1 MNTSKRSIIFIRVP
15 INTSSLIPISLS
27 TQNSPQPNP
36 QRLALAKMSTH
47 PYSDPQIIALI
58 TQYYHLLIS
67 LSYIT
72 PSSIDFPPPY
82 GRQITLPLC
91 TSLHLTPHAI
101 SLMKHIPCPIDEH
114 VMLDNEFFLPNSL
127 GNSFCS
133 ERLIRLG
140 RDPEIL
146 GEREGW
152 LEGSDV
158 AISVMGDEGVC
169 VVVDTVKSKFMPAL
183 SQLFA
188 LRVLLRDC

>member
-1 MNTSKRSIIFIRVP
+1 MFLMADSK
-15 INTSSLIPISLS
+15 L
-27 TQNSPQPNP
+27 NSYYPTGLPF
-36 QRLALAKMSTH
+36 AKMSIQ
-47 PYSDPQIIALI
+47 PYDEAQLIALI

-67 LSYIT
+67 LSYIHPT
-72 PSSIDFPPPY
+72 YIDFPPPS
-82 GRQITLPLC
+82 GRQIPTSLC
-91 TSLHLTPHAI
+91 TSLNLTSQAI

-114 VMLDNEFFLPNSL
+114 VMLDNELFLPNSL

-146 GEREGW
+146 GERKGW

-158 AISVMGDEGVC
+158 ALSVLGDEGCC
-169 VVVDTVKSKFMPAL
+169 VVVDTEKSKFMPAL

>member
-1 MNTSKRSIIFIRVP
+1 M
-15 INTSSLIPISLS
+15 S
-27 TQNSPQPNP
+27 TQ
-36 QRLALAKMSTH
+36 
-47 PYSDPQIIALI
+47 PYNETQIIALM
-58 TQYYHLLIS
+58 TQYYYLLIS
-67 LSYIT
+67 LSYIHPT
-72 PSSIDFPPPY
+72 HISFPLPS
-82 GRQITLPLC
+82 GRQISPTLC
-91 TSLHLTPHAI
+91 NSLNLTQKAI

-114 VMLDNEFFLPNSL
+114 VMLDNELFLPNSL

-146 GEREGW
+146 GERKGW

-158 AISVMGDEGVC
+158 ALSVLGDEGCC